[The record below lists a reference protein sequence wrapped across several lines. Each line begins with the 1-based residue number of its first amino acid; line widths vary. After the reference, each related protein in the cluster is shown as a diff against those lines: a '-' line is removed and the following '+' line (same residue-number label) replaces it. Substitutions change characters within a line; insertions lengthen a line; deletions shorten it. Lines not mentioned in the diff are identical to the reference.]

1 MNTNMKVATVNADKA
16 ILVKKFENDVKEFL
30 TMTTEYTTYF
40 ESDDDNFKVEAN
52 YDYVEIQFH
61 GNQITFYCT
70 GEVKACLRPYEFDVR
85 EIGVIKDIMDSDWEV
100 WMMYDSVFNKSNTN
114 NSNNINN

>member
-1 MNTNMKVATVNADKA
+1 MKRKINVASVNADKA

-40 ESDDDNFKVEAN
+40 ELDDDSFKVEAN
-52 YDYVEIQFH
+52 DDYVEIQFH

-70 GEVKACLRPYEFDVR
+70 GEVQACLENYEFDVD

-100 WMMYDSVFNKSNTN
+100 WMMYDSVFNKSAANKYN
-114 NSNNINN
+114 V